1 MPRCHSI
8 TQIIYAVCHRQAAFL
23 YFSNQKRQVM
33 QKRLQNPFA
42 CAKITTEGDDE
53 LKISININENI
64 SDTEIVINSGSLT
77 PEIEKIIATLRILDR
92 QLMADKDGESYII
105 DAAKII
111 YVESV
116 DRKTFV
122 YTEEDCFESKL
133 KLYEIEEQLCQ
144 GGFLRISKSC
154 LVQLKFIRSLK
165 AELDRKIRLTLENG
179 EQIIVSR
186 QYADELKHRLGV
198 K

>member
-1 MPRCHSI
+1 M
-8 TQIIYAVCHRQAAFL
+8 
-23 YFSNQKRQVM
+23 
-33 QKRLQNPFA
+33 
-42 CAKITTEGDDE
+42 
-53 LKISININENI
+53 KISININETI
-64 SDTEIVINSGSLT
+64 PDTEIVINSRSLT
-77 PEIEKIIATLRILDR
+77 PEIEKIIATLRILD
-92 QLMADKDGESYII
+92 QQIMAVRNDEAYIL
-105 DAAKII
+105 DVAKIV

-122 YTEEDCFESKL
+122 YTESECFESKL
-133 KLYEIEEQLCQ
+133 KLYEIEQQLCQ
-144 GGFLRISKSC
+144 TGFLRVSKSC

>member
-1 MPRCHSI
+1 M
-8 TQIIYAVCHRQAAFL
+8 
-23 YFSNQKRQVM
+23 
-33 QKRLQNPFA
+33 
-42 CAKITTEGDDE
+42 KIT
-53 LKISININENI
+53 ININENI
-64 SDTEIVINSGSLT
+64 SDTEIVINSRSLT
-77 PEIEKIIATLRILDR
+77 PEIEKIIATLRILD
-92 QLMADKDGESYII
+92 QQIMAVKNDESYIL
-105 DAAKII
+105 DAARIVYI
-111 YVESV
+111 ESV

-122 YTEEDCFESKL
+122 YTAEDVFETKL
-133 KLYEIEEQLCQ
+133 KLYEIEQQLCQ
-144 GGFLRISKSC
+144 VGFLRVSKSC

>member
-1 MPRCHSI
+1 MK
-8 TQIIYAVCHRQAAFL
+8 V
-23 YFSNQKRQVM
+23 
-33 QKRLQNPFA
+33 
-42 CAKITTEGDDE
+42 
-53 LKISININENI
+53 SININENI
-64 SDTEIVINSGSLT
+64 ADTEIVINSNSLT
-77 PEIEKIIATLRILDR
+77 PEIERIIMALRMLDS
-92 QLMADKDGESYII
+92 QITASKNDESYIL
-105 DAAKII
+105 DVAKIVYI
-111 YVESV
+111 ESV

-122 YTEEDCFESKL
+122 YTEDDCFESKL
-133 KLYEIEEQLCQ
+133 KLYEVEEQLCQ

-165 AELDRKIRLTLENG
+165 SELDRKIRLTLENG